1 MFPDSH
7 AGLRRPRTA
16 GLGLDSRRS
25 RLLLLAL
32 VIGHLVVISQQ
43 VDTGR
48 GSSLLERLVFS
59 LLTPLQTGV
68 SGLLRSVSAA
78 WRGYADLRGV
88 REQNQRLT
96 ERVRIL
102 ETLLMEKQHQ
112 AREAERLRELLEL
125 RQILPFKT
133 VVAEVMTRDNVPW
146 YRTLLIN
153 KGTEDGVRLEAPVIS
168 PTGVVGRVI
177 ERGPHAAKVQVILD
191 QQSGVGVLIE
201 RSRVTG
207 VVSGQVGFADT
218 AATDLVLK
226 YVPEL
231 ADVAVGDV
239 VVTSGLDRIYPKG
252 LVVGRVRF
260 VGPGSGLFKEV
271 LVSPSARFGSLEE
284 VLVLLGTSRGEPS
297 LTETVR

>member
-1 MFPDSH
+1 MFPDDT
-7 AGLRRPRTA
+7 GLRRSRAA
-16 GLGLDSRRS
+16 GPGLDSRRS

-32 VIGHLVVISQQ
+32 VLAHLVVISQQ

-48 GSSLLERLVFS
+48 GTSLLERLVFS
-59 LLTPLQTGV
+59 LFTPLQTGV

-88 REQNQRLT
+88 REQNLRLN

-102 ETLLMEKQHQ
+102 ETLLMERQHQ

-133 VVAEVMTRDNVPW
+133 IVAEVVTRDNVPW

-153 KGTEDGVRLEAPVIS
+153 KGAEDGVRMEAPVIS

-177 ERGPHAAKVQVILD
+177 ERGPHAAKVQLLLD

-201 RSRVTG
+201 RSRATG

-218 AATDLVLK
+218 GTSDLK
-226 YVPEL
+226 MNYVPEL

-239 VVTSGLDRIYPKG
+239 VVTSGFDRIFPKG

-271 LVSPSARFGSLEE
+271 LVSPSARFSTLEE
-284 VLVLLGTSRGEPS
+284 VLILLGTSPDEPR